1 MATLTSLNA
10 YAFAW
15 NGFAF
20 GGAGSPYQ
28 ITSADGIEGLPV
40 IRNQDDTQ
48 GFNDGMFSG
57 RDFFGG
63 RTITLTVLTLSSN
76 TTATITGAVA
86 TGTGLITYTTSAYHG
101 FNTGQIVTI
110 TGVVSTGNPSGTAGT
125 GFNQIAQ
132 TLTVVDN
139 THFTIPVTLTD
150 TYTSGGSANSVMSAQ
165 ANYNLLKSN
174 LLPTASYT
182 AFSTTNQLQFKL
194 PQSSAIQ
201 FFNARVRDSK
211 TVITPDFT
219 YGYITSQW
227 IFFAPDP
234 KFYDNTQQS
243 SSMVVS
249 NPLGRTYPRV
259 YPRTYGGGSLATSTT
274 VNNAGWATAY
284 PIITVTGP
292 ITNPILGNI
301 TQGNYI
307 TIQGS
312 FSNTDTLIVDLNQ
325 RLVTYNG
332 VSARNLV
339 AGGSNW
345 FSAQPGSNSFYLTG
359 TGTIAGT
366 TQATVTWN
374 NAYI

>member
-10 YAFAW
+10 YGFAW

-20 GGAGSPYQ
+20 GGANSPYQ

-40 IRNQDDTQ
+40 IRNQDDNQ

-57 RDFFGG
+57 RDFLGG
-63 RTITLTVLTLSSN
+63 RSITLTILTLSSN
-76 TTATITGAVA
+76 ITATITGATA
-86 TGTGLITYTTSAYHG
+86 TGTGVITYTTSAYHG

-125 GFNQIAQ
+125 GFNQTSQ
-132 TLTVVDN
+132 TLTVIDN
-139 THFTIPVTLTD
+139 THFTIPVNLTD

-194 PQSSAIQ
+194 PQSSNIQ

-211 TVITPDFT
+211 TVITPDYT

-227 IFFAPDP
+227 TFFAPDP
-234 KFYDNTQQS
+234 KFYDNTPNS
-243 SSMVVS
+243 AAMVVS
-249 NPLGRTYPRV
+249 NALGRTYNRV
-259 YPRTYGGGSLATSTT
+259 YPLTYGGGSAATSTS
-274 VNNAGWATAY
+274 VNNQGWATTY
-284 PIITVTGP
+284 PVITITGP
-292 ITNPILGNI
+292 INNPIIGST
-301 TQGNYI
+301 TQGQYI

-312 FSNTDTLIVDLNQ
+312 YANTDTIVVDLGQ
-325 RLVTYNG
+325 RIVTVNG

-345 FSAQPGSNSFYLTG
+345 FSAQPGSNQFYLTG
-359 TGTIAGT
+359 TGTLAGT
-366 TQATVTWN
+366 TAATVVWY
-374 NAYI
+374 NAYV

>member
-57 RDFFGG
+57 RDFLGG
-63 RTITLTVLTLSSN
+63 RTITLTLLTMSSN
-76 TTATITGAVA
+76 ITATITGAVA

-110 TGVVSTGNPSGTAGT
+110 TKVLSSGNPSGTAGL
-125 GFNQIAQ
+125 GFNQTAQ

-227 IFFAPDP
+227 TFFAPDP
-234 KFYDNTQQS
+234 KFYDNS
-243 SSMVVS
+243 PNSAAMVVS
-249 NPLGRTYPRV
+249 NALGRTYNRV
-259 YPRTYGGGSLATSTT
+259 YPLVYGGGSAATSTS
-274 VNNAGWATAY
+274 VNNAGWATTY
-284 PIITVTGP
+284 PVITITGP
-292 ITNPILGNI
+292 IINPIIGST

-307 TIQGS
+307 TVQGS
-312 FSNTDTLIVDLNQ
+312 YANTDTIVVDLAQ
-325 RLVTYNG
+325 RLVTING
-332 VSARNLV
+332 SSARNLV
-339 AGGSNW
+339 SGGSNW
-345 FSAQPGSNSFYLTG
+345 FSAQPGNNQFYLTG
-359 TGTIAGT
+359 TGTLAGT
-366 TQATVTWN
+366 TAATVVWY
-374 NAYI
+374 NAYV

>member
-10 YAFAW
+10 YGFAW

-28 ITSADGIEGLPV
+28 IQSADGIEGLPT
-40 IRNQDDTQ
+40 IRNQDDVQ

-57 RDFFGG
+57 RDFLGG
-63 RTITLTVLTLSSN
+63 RSIILTLQTLSSN
-76 TTATITGAVA
+76 ITATITTATA
-86 TGTGLITYTTSAYHG
+86 TGTGVITYTTSAYHG

-110 TGVVSTGNPSGTAGT
+110 TGVLSSGNPSGTAGA
-125 GFNQIAQ
+125 GFNQTSQ

-139 THFTIPVTLTD
+139 TRFTVPVTLTD

-182 AFSTTNQLQFKL
+182 SFSTTNQLQFKL
-194 PQSSAIQ
+194 PQSSNVQ

-227 IFFAPDP
+227 TFFAPDP
-234 KFYDNTQQS
+234 RFYDNTQQS
-243 SSMVVS
+243 ASLVG
-249 NPLGRTYPRV
+249 NNALGRLYNRIYPLL
-259 YPRTYGGGSLATSTT
+259 YGGGAAGTT
-274 VNNAGWATAY
+274 INNAGWANTY
-284 PIITVTGP
+284 PIITITGP
-292 ITNPILGNI
+292 ITNAVVGNS

-307 TIQGS
+307 TIQGTYA
-312 FSNTDTLIVDLNQ
+312 NTDTIVVDLAQ
-325 RLVTYNG
+325 RLVTLNG
-332 VSARNLV
+332 STARNLV

-345 FSAQPGSNSFYLTG
+345 FYAQPGANQFYLSG
-359 TGTIAGT
+359 TGTLAGT
-366 TQATVTWN
+366 TSATVTWYN
-374 NAYI
+374 SYI